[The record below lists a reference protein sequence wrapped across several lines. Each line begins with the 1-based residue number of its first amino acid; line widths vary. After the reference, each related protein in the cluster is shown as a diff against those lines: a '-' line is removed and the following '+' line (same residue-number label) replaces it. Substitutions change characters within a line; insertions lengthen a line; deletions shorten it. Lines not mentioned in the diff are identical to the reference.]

1 MFSRHCKMCIRLLFL
16 GKTYN
21 LKLKTLNHNL
31 KPLNFKIY
39 KIVEWYTTSKPKYDS
54 PITTQTIMT
63 WWSLRI
69 KVLKN

>member
-1 MFSRHCKMCIRLLFL
+1 MCIKLLFL
-16 GKTYN
+16 GKIYN

-54 PITTQTIMT
+54 PTTT
-63 WWSLRI
+63 
-69 KVLKN
+69 